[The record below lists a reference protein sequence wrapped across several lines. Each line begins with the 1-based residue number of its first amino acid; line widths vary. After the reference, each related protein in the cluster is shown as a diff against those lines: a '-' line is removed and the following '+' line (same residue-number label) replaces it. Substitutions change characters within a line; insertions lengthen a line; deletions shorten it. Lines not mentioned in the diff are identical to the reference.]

1 MLPSRECASIT
12 WEYTLTL
19 HSDKCHGCG
28 CSCTRLWQ
36 QPICVQITALQQVL
50 SETQA
55 TGDQLAVATDDV
67 AALMAQL
74 AAARAVVTNNQQEA
88 QGFRVTAA
96 GAS

>member
-1 MLPSRECASIT
+1 MAVAVLVLIS
-12 WEYTLTL
+12 L
-19 HSDKCHGCG
+19 
-28 CSCTRLWQ
+28 
-36 QPICVQITALQQVL
+36 ICVQITALQQVL